1 MLTTMLAVFAGGLLL
16 ERLAPGLPR
25 TSSRTPSS
33 AAC

>member
-16 ERLAPGLPR
+16 ERLAPGLSR
-25 TSSRTPSS
+25 TSST